1 MFKNLRAEMARE
13 GITVKN
19 MADILNIP
27 VNTLRDKIKGR
38 TQMTVTLAFTIHKM
52 FFPNVDIFYLFEK
65 EE

>member
-13 GITVKN
+13 GITVKK
-19 MADILNIP
+19 MAETLNIP

-38 TQMTVTLAFTIHKM
+38 TEISLSLAFTIREL
-52 FFPNVDIFYLFEK
+52 FFPDIDIFYLFKK